1 MNRWMQKLY
10 WNNNAF
16 KDSTNFEHIKT
27 HYYWSHISV
36 STILHFC
43 SPLMHRVLFIC
54 DLRSTPH
61 KWSLSALFPTLGHC
75 KKTIESHSELVL
87 DVKKM

>member
-1 MNRWMQKLY
+1 MNFLSMNRWMQKLY

-43 SPLMHRVLFIC
+43 SPSMVLFI
-54 DLRSTPH
+54 SVTSGEPH
-61 KWSLSALFPTLGHC
+61 TSGPSRPC
-75 KKTIESHSELVL
+75 SQR
-87 DVKKM
+87 